1 MSTFVQNVCLVF
13 CSASPNVLFV
23 GCVVGDLSR
32 LSSCFIKRSS
42 YRSTPTDKSSWFL
55 YMLIGA
61 DDNDDE
67 CIEMKYTAAAGDH
80 DDDNDGDDEN
90 DDGRQVPGHL

>member
-1 MSTFVQNVCLVF
+1 
-13 CSASPNVLFV
+13 
-23 GCVVGDLSR
+23 
-32 LSSCFIKRSS
+32 
-42 YRSTPTDKSSWFL
+42 
-55 YMLIGA
+55 MLIGA

-90 DDGRQVPGHL
+90 DDGRQVPGHLQGDQNTFQNVKMVNHVHVLYNPYFNCSQAAVKLKVSNGIRGSCTDLP

>member
-1 MSTFVQNVCLVF
+1 
-13 CSASPNVLFV
+13 
-23 GCVVGDLSR
+23 
-32 LSSCFIKRSS
+32 
-42 YRSTPTDKSSWFL
+42 
-55 YMLIGA
+55 MLIGA

-67 CIEMKYTAAAGDH
+67 CIEMKYTAAGGDH